1 LVVLVVRPHDNGDR
15 GRFPFEE
22 CQNLP
27 LGGTRARRTGSICL
41 DGAMARRGFIKLRP
55 TPWALTIAAWD
66 IWRRLPPEQRHQL
79 LVLARRHGPR
89 LASKAA
95 KSARRKK

>member
-1 LVVLVVRPHDNGDR
+1 MITGIAAAFR
-15 GRFPFEE
+15 FEE

-27 LGGTRARRTGSICL
+27 LAGSRARRTGAICL
-41 DGAMARRGFIKLRP
+41 DGAMARRGFVKLRP

-66 IWRRLPPEQRHQL
+66 IWRRLPPEQRRQL
-79 LVLARRHGPR
+79 LILARRHGPK

-95 KSARRKK
+95 KTARRRK